1 MTEKMQIYK
10 CSVCGN
16 IVEVLHEGAGELV
29 CCGEAM
35 ELMSEKNEETGN
47 EYHIPVVEIEDD
59 KMFVKIGKSEHPSE
73 EKHYIE
79 FIEVHSPDGKYV
91 KRKYLKPGE
100 KPELELKPKYK
111 EITMRAYC
119 NVHGLWR
126 GHYAEG

>member
-1 MTEKMQIYK
+1 MTARLEVYK
-10 CSVCGN
+10 CIHCGN

-29 CCGEAM
+29 CCEEPM
-35 ELMSEKNEETGN
+35 ELMKEKTEETGN
-47 EYHIPVVEIEDD
+47 EYHIPVVEVKDD

-79 FIEVHSPDGKYV
+79 FIEVHSPDNQYV
-91 KRKYLKPGE
+91 KRKYLKAGE
-100 KPELELKPKYK
+100 KPELELKPIYK
-111 EITMRAYC
+111 NITMRAYC